1 MKKKGFTT
9 GFTLIESLV
18 TVVVFT
24 LATIALMGFIS
35 LGYKVYGYT
44 KEQSIAINEARK
56 GIENMVKEIRQAK
69 QGDNGS
75 YAIEKADDKEFVFYS
90 DIDNDGKTERVRYFL
105 GTTNSGALTEECV
118 SFSKGGSCSVSF
130 SNFLQGTIK
139 TAQVQ
144 VSIEGD
150 LGASNEYAEIFADGQ
165 KLGNLCQTQCSDC
178 AGAWQ
183 GTTTYDVTNLAT
195 DNSLQFLADATNQVD
210 PACSWQNPNHAL
222 KARFILSWTEEVTG
236 LGHQFKKGVIKPIG
250 APPTYPQAQE
260 EITILSSYVRNAPPI
275 FQYFDINN
283 EEINILPARLK
294 DTKLMK
300 VYLVINSNP
309 ERPPQDFGLE
319 SFVQLRNLKTEP
331 LQPQ

>member
-1 MKKKGFTT
+1 MKKR

-56 GIENMVKEIRQAK
+56 GIEIMVKEIRQAR

-90 DIDNDGKTERVRYFL
+90 DIDGDGKTEKVRYFL
-105 GTTNSGALTEECV
+105 GITDSGTLTKECV
-118 SFSKGGSCSVSF
+118 SFSQGGTCGVSF
-130 SNFLQGTIK
+130 SGFLTGTLK
-139 TAQVQ
+139 SAQIQ
-144 VSIEGD
+144 ISIEGD
-150 LGASNEYAEIFADGQ
+150 LGASNEYADISLDGRN
-165 KLGNLCQTQCSDC
+165 LGAFCKSQCTDC
-178 AGAWQ
+178 AGTWQ
-183 GTTTYDVTNLAT
+183 GTATFDVTNDANDGFLG
-195 DNSLQFLADATNQVD
+195 FLADASNRVD
-210 PACSWQNPNHAL
+210 ASCNWQNPNHSM
-222 KARFILSWTEEVTG
+222 KARFELSWTEEVIG
-236 LGHQFKKGVIKPIG
+236 SGHQFKKGVIKPIG
-250 APPTYPQAQE
+250 APPTYPPAQE
-260 EITILSSYVRNAPPI
+260 EITILSSYVRNTPPI
-275 FQYFDINN
+275 FQYFDVNN